1 MYFYGLFA
9 GAAALVIIGL
19 FHPVVIKG
27 EYYFGKRIWPLFLTA
42 GLGLTAAACMVSQVY
57 LSVLLGITG
66 FTCFWTIKELFDQE
80 ERVER
85 GWFPRN
91 PSRDPVQKAAAEP
104 FVPPAGKRGTAPA
117 NRLVPGLPHGISLD

>member
-1 MYFYGLFA
+1 VNEEAGMYFHGLFA

-27 EYYFGKRIWPLFLTA
+27 EYYFGKKIWPLFLIA
-42 GLGLTAAACMVSQVY
+42 GIVLTAAACVVSQVY
-57 LSVLLGITG
+57 LSALLGITG

-80 ERVER
+80 KRVER

-91 PSRDPVQKAAAEP
+91 PSRN
-104 FVPPAGKRGTAPA
+104 PA
-117 NRLVPGLPHGISLD
+117 